1 MLLLNV
7 GSNHLNLAFC
17 IFSSTEATPTLYRMF
32 SFLIL
37 SFLVYQHIHRSI
49 LISATSF
56 FLNVRVLDRSTVSK
70 SKTEYVE
77 CKFNDVR
84 RENEVVVKLEAQEI
98 WKRDKFKYLGS
109 VIQSNGEIDEDVSHR
124 IGVGWM
130 KWKLASGVLCDKKV
144 PPKLKGKFYRVVV
157 RPALLYGAECWPV
170 KNSHIQKMKVAEM
183 RMLRWMCGL
192 TRGDRVRNETIRE
205 KVGVTSVECKM
216 REARL
221 RWFGHVK
228 RRGMD
233 APVRR
238 CERLALDGFRRG
250 RGRPKKYWGEVI
262 RRDMEQLQLTEDM
275 TLDRKVKVL
284 SLTDHDTLS
293 GIPEALEAAS
303 RFGIKIIPGV
313 EISTMFT
320 QGRDSASEEPV
331 HILAYYSSCGPA
343 KFDQVDKYLSS
354 IRGGRF
360 LRAENM
366 ILKLN
371 KLKLPLKWEQVAKI
385 AGKGVA
391 PGRLHVARAMV
402 EAGHV
407 ENLRQAFSRYL
418 YDGGPA
424 YATGSEPLAEEAV
437 QFICETG
444 GVAVLAHPWALKD
457 PIAVVR
463 RLKEV
468 GLHGIEAYRSDGKV
482 AAYSDLADAY
492 DLLKLGGSDFHGRGG
507 KQESEVGSV
516 SLPVL
521 AVHEF
526 LKVARP
532 IWVRA
537 IKEILENYIKYP
549 SETNLQLIMSF
560 GKPKVCRGIS
570 PASCPGDFIS
580 RCLSLWFTSEERQNS
595 EFEAIKLKLAAISI
609 NQ

>member
-1 MLLLNV
+1 MGDKEIPKKEAVN
-7 GSNHLNLAFC
+7 GSKNKKKKKKRGG
-17 IFSSTEATPTLYRMF
+17 SKRRMT
-32 SFLIL
+32 SE
-37 SFLVYQHIHRSI
+37 QT
-49 LISATSF
+49 SAYNCVSEWVF
-56 FLNVRVLDRSTVSK
+56 LDRSHSPTDDFALPWNQSK
-70 SKTEYVE
+70 E
-77 CKFNDVR
+77 
-84 RENEVVVKLEAQEI
+84 KLVFE
-98 WKRDKFKYLGS
+98 FH
-109 VIQSNGEIDEDVSHR
+109 SHS
-124 IGVGWM
+124 IH
-130 KWKLASGVLCDKKV
+130 S
-144 PPKLKGKFYRVVV
+144 
-157 RPALLYGAECWPV
+157 
-170 KNSHIQKMKVAEM
+170 
-183 RMLRWMCGL
+183 
-192 TRGDRVRNETIRE
+192 
-205 KVGVTSVECKM
+205 
-216 REARL
+216 
-221 RWFGHVK
+221 
-228 RRGMD
+228 
-233 APVRR
+233 
-238 CERLALDGFRRG
+238 DGFLSPSKLVERAHQNG
-250 RGRPKKYWGEVI
+250 
-262 RRDMEQLQLTEDM
+262 
-275 TLDRKVKVL
+275 VKVL

-320 QGRDSASEEPV
+320 QGSQGRDSASNEPV

-343 KFDQVDKYLSS
+343 KFDQVDKFLSS
-354 IRGGRF
+354 IRDGRF

-371 KLKLPLKWEQVAKI
+371 KLKLPVKWEQVAKI

-437 QFICETG
+437 QFICDTG

-468 GLHGIEAYRSDGKV
+468 GLHGIEAYRSDGKL

-492 DLLKLGGSDFHGRGG
+492 NLLKLGGSDFHGRGG

-516 SLPVL
+516 SLPML

-532 IWVRA
+532 IWATSIR
-537 IKEILENYIKYP
+537 EILENYIKYP
-549 SETNLQLIMSF
+549 SETNLQPIMSF

-570 PASCPGDFIS
+570 PASCPSDFIS
-580 RCLSLWFTSEERQNS
+580 RCLSLWLTDEERQNP
-595 EFEAIKLKLAAISI
+595 EFEAIKLKLAAISMN